1 MEKEYN
7 FKRGEKGQFLPSQ
20 KREGLLA
27 TKSMKFFWVDAT
39 LGNNRDE
46 RKNLITTALES
57 GASSVVILEEDFEIA
72 EKLGKVDLIV
82 KESCRG
88 KIALVGPP
96 AQESL
101 PEDISN
107 SDIYRRA
114 EELSKQ
120 CKVAGY
126 VKISSKSHE
135 RLAAELSNVC
145 SHIIVVGEDWKI
157 IPLENLIAELQTEE
171 VKVMAGVRDAKDAKL
186 AFETLEVG
194 VDGVLI
200 QTQSFDEIKKVGEIA
215 HSASETLELKTG
227 KVVRLEQVGLGDRVC
242 VDTASLLNPGEGML
256 VGSQGSGLFL
266 VHSETLESEYV
277 ASRPFRVNAGAVH
290 AYILAPGMKTRYL
303 SELEA
308 GDVVLAVDSGGIAR
322 EVVVG
327 RVKIEKRPLMLV
339 EVETDGKKFKT
350 LLQNAETVNLVTP
363 QGNPISVSK
372 LKAGDEILIYAK
384 NIGRHFGMEV
394 EESIIEK

>member
-7 FKRGEKGQFLPSQ
+7 FKRGEKGQFLPSL

-171 VKVMAGVRDAKDAKL
+171 VKVMAGVRDAEDAKL

-200 QTQSFDEIKKVGEIA
+200 QTQSFDEIKKVGEIS

-363 QGNPISVSK
+363 QGNPVSVSK

>member
-1 MEKEYN
+1 
-7 FKRGEKGQFLPSQ
+7 
-20 KREGLLA
+20 
-27 TKSMKFFWVDAT
+27 MKFFWVDAT
-39 LGNNRDE
+39 IGNNRDE

-57 GASSVVILEEDFEIA
+57 GASGVVVLEEDFEIA

-88 KIALVGPP
+88 KIALVGPSS
-96 AQESL
+96 QESL
-101 PEDISN
+101 PEDVGN
-107 SDIYRRA
+107 SDIYRKA

-171 VKVMAGVRDAKDAKL
+171 VKVMAGVRDAEDAKL

-215 HSASETLELKTG
+215 HSTSETLELKTG
-227 KVVRLEQVGLGDRVC
+227 RVVRLEQVGLGDRVC

-308 GDVVLAVDSGGIAR
+308 GDVVLAVDSGGRAR

-339 EVETDGKKFKT
+339 EVEAEGKRFKT

-363 QGNPISVSK
+363 QGNPVSVSK